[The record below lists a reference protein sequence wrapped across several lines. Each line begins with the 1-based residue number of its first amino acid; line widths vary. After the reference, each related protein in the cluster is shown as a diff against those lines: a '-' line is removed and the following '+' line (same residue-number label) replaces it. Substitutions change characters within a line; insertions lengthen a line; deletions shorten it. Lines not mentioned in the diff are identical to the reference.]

1 MATELRIRGDLR
13 VLPVNENS
21 FIVNQIKS
29 IFLSELV
36 VSETRKND
44 FSFILKRYSESLNDI
59 SGELVDD
66 LVDGLV
72 SGKIV
77 IFDQQANLLEQFC
90 NAVELSFGKRL
101 YEISDEVIENFE
113 AIAVSSSLVI
123 YFIIYCQNLIS
134 GTHKLRD
141 YNYFRS
147 NSH

>member
-1 MATELRIRGDLR
+1 M
-13 VLPVNENS
+13 
-21 FIVNQIKS
+21 NQIKS